1 MANNVELFDE
11 YGRIIRPVLFNTA
24 KDGSGTWY
32 FALVDS
38 DGHLQVDALSIAAG
52 TNNIGDVDILSGAA
66 EIITVVHHPFA
77 KGSLTTTGVQYCTA
91 ITGIDNDAYDPI
103 DPQTIQQPTG
113 YTLYE
118 IEFGLTNRLDVNGTP
133 TDDALWKWQASDA
146 GSVWADLIAEQTLST
161 PAAATESTIS
171 GRFAPTGNF
180 LGTGTSFIVRL
191 VAKSS
196 STNDTV
202 SAETKNSSY
211 VTCRY
216 RRT

>member
-1 MANNVELFDE
+1 MTDYLQLTEDDK
-11 YGRIIRPVLFNTA
+11 GRQIKPVLFNTA

-32 FALVDS
+32 FPLVNS
-38 DGHLQVDALSIAAG
+38 DGKLMLGAG
-52 TNNIGDVDILSGAA
+52 TA
-66 EIITVVHHPFA
+66 EVITVVHHPFA

-91 ITGIDNDAYDPI
+91 VTGIDNDAFDPI

-133 TDDALWKWQASDA
+133 TDNALWKWQASDA
-146 GSVWADLIAEQTLST
+146 GSSWEDLIAEQTLTT

-196 STNDTV
+196 GATDTV

-211 VTCRY
+211 IICRY
-216 RRT
+216 RRS